1 MKLSDELQKK
11 LKKLYEPSS
20 LIQLK
25 FRGNDIAFK
34 TDEKGNAILLFIG
47 KANAEGKIKG
57 YRYIRTLKF
66 NSSGNIIKDHWDLKG
81 KAS

>member
-1 MKLSDELQKK
+1 MKLSDALQKK
-11 LKKLYEPSS
+11 LQKLYEPSS

-25 FRGNDIAFK
+25 FRGNDVAFK

-47 KANAEGKIKG
+47 KANEEGKIKG
-57 YRYIRTLKF
+57 YRYARTLKHDAK
-66 NSSGNIIKDHWDLKG
+66 GNVIKDHWELKG

>member
-11 LKKLYEPSS
+11 LQKLYEPCS

-25 FRGNDIAFK
+25 FRGNDVAFK

-57 YRYIRTLKF
+57 YRYARTLKF
-66 NSSGNIIKDHWDLKG
+66 DAGGNVIKDHWDLKG